1 MLLGEMMDS
10 QVVAQKLGVS
20 KSSTPSSS
28 IGMPFSPARQNRI
41 VAGGSAQ
48 ACFGYKFWKPACVA
62 YLFNQDLFTMARTKQ
77 TARKSTGGKAPRKQ
91 LATKGKFLEMLG
103 S

>member
-1 MLLGEMMDS
+1 MCH
-10 QVVAQKLGVS
+10 
-20 KSSTPSSS
+20 
-28 IGMPFSPARQNRI
+28 SPLPAEKRI
-41 VAGGSAQ
+41 EAGGSAQ
-48 ACFGYKFWKPACVA
+48 SGFGSKFWKPACFA

-91 LATKGKFLEMLG
+91 LATKGTFLEMLG